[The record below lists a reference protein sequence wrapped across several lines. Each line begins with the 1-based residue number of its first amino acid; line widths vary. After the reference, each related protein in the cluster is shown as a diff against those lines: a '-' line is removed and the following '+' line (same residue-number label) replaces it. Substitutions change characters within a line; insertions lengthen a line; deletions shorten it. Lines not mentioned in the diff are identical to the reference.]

1 MNMKPTKLLRIN
13 ALKGTFTSIFLIFF
27 SISSLLASDVL
38 KIDEKRS
45 EDYDLRG
52 AQLEILEDLSNR
64 LTLQQL
70 LTGKYEAQFI
80 VHDKKNKFAFVKN
93 TKATYWIR
101 FKIKATAPLHKH
113 FVLENRD
120 LHIDEFELYKPGYN
134 GEYLKGKA
142 GFALPFGLR
151 DYPHKNFVFDLSLSN
166 TEQTYYV
173 KVRSH
178 NHNPFILKVKSTS
191 NFALYALNEYYLLG
205 MFYGILAIMAIY
217 NLLMFFSLRDKVYLY
232 YVLYVL
238 CSALISLGEDG
249 MGFQYIWPNYPAL
262 NASIALI
269 APLLLMVSF
278 AVYAKSFLE
287 LKRIVPMMNKIL
299 SILILFYIGFFLLDV
314 LVLNIRLDFPL
325 YIIPFLV
332 IYISSFLCFKKGLRQ
347 ARYFIVGYSFM
358 FVSIVFL
365 IFRMSGIIRWDDIFT
380 VYSFNIGIVF
390 EILILSFAL
399 GDRIKIIKAENEVAQ
414 DKIIEQLQV
423 NQKLKDQV
431 NRELEG
437 KVQERTSELHTKHK
451 ELESAYEEIN
461 RMNQLLDED
470 NKVLKTN
477 VKELTKARVLMKEV
491 DFAEFSNI
499 FPDKDSCLKYLED
512 LKWARGYK
520 CKKCGNIKW
529 CKGKDDFS
537 KRCTKCRYDE
547 SPTAFTIFHKLKFPI
562 VKAFYMLFLVYANK
576 EKITSLEL
584 SEILTL
590 RQSTCWNFN
599 KKINEALK
607 NKRKT
612 HDGDIDGWAQLVLDP
627 EDREVS

>member
-1 MNMKPTKLLRIN
+1 MKVKKTGVLRMVTAMKVLCTI
-13 ALKGTFTSIFLIFF
+13 LMTFF
-27 SISSLLASDVL
+27 SLSALYALDVVT
-38 KIDEKRS
+38 IDEKKS

-52 AQLEILEDLSNR
+52 AQLEILEDNSNKLTIEDLLS
-64 LTLQQL
+64 
-70 LTGKYEAQFI
+70 GKYDKQFV
-80 VHDKKNKFAFVKN
+80 VHNKSSKFAFIKN
-93 TKATYWIR
+93 TQATYWIR
-101 FKIKATAPLHKH
+101 FQLKAAAPLHKH

-120 LHIDEFELYKPGYN
+120 LHIDDFELYKQGYD
-134 GEYLKGKA
+134 GEYIKGVA
-142 GFALPFGLR
+142 GFASPFGIR
-151 DYPHKNFVFDLSLSN
+151 DYPHKNFVFDLSLN
-166 TEQTYYV
+166 TNIQTYYV
-173 KVRSH
+173 RVRSH

-205 MFYGILAIMAIY
+205 MFYGIIAIMAIY
-217 NLLMFFSLRDKVYLY
+217 NLLMFFSLRDKVYIY
-232 YVLYVL
+232 YVVYVV
-238 CSALISLGEDG
+238 CCGLISLGEDG
-249 MGFQYIWPNYPAL
+249 TGFQYLWPNYPSL
-262 NASIALI
+262 NAFISLI

-278 AVYAKSFLE
+278 AIYAMSFLE
-287 LKRIVPMMNKIL
+287 LKRMVPAMNKML
-299 SILILFYIGFFLLDV
+299 SALVIFYIGFFLLDV
-314 LVLNIRLDFPL
+314 LVLNIRLNFPL
-325 YIIPFLV
+325 YIIPFFI
-332 IYISSFLCFKKGLRQ
+332 IYISSFICFKKGLRQ

-358 FVSIVFL
+358 FMSIVFL

-399 GDRIKIIKAENEVAQ
+399 GDRIKIIKAENEIAQ
-414 DKIIEQLQV
+414 RKIIEQLQV
-423 NQKLKDQV
+423 NEKLKDKV
-431 NRELEG
+431 NRELED
-437 KVQERTSELHTKHK
+437 KVSERTAELNAKNA

-512 LKWARGYK
+512 LKWAKGYK

-547 SPTAFTIFHKLKFPI
+547 SPTAYTIFHKLKFPI

-607 NKRKT
+607 NKKKSSENE
-612 HDGDIDGWAQLVLDP
+612 IDGWAQLVLDP
-627 EDREVS
+627 EEKD

>member
-1 MNMKPTKLLRIN
+1 MKVKSTQLFGRNAVKCLLPI
-13 ALKGTFTSIFLIFF
+13 LLLMFL
-27 SISSLLASDVL
+27 SVSSLQALDVL
-38 KIDEKRS
+38 NIDEKRS

-52 AQLEILEDLSNR
+52 AQLEILEDVSNS
-64 LTLQQL
+64 LTIQDLVS
-70 LTGKYEAQFI
+70 GKLDKQF
-80 VHDKKNKFAFVKN
+80 VMHDGRTKFAFIKN
-93 TKATYWIR
+93 TAATYWIR
-101 FKIKATAPLHKH
+101 FKIKAATPLHKH

-120 LHIDEFELYKPGYN
+120 LHIDDFELYKPGYD
-134 GEYLKGKA
+134 GEYIKGKA

-166 TEQTYYV
+166 DVQTYYV
-173 KVRSH
+173 KVKSH

-205 MFYGILAIMAIY
+205 MFYGIIAIMAIY

-232 YVLYVL
+232 YVIYVL
-238 CSALISLGEDG
+238 CCGIISLGEDG
-249 MGFQYIWPNYPAL
+249 TGFQYIWPGHPSL
-262 NASIALI
+262 NASISLV

-287 LKRIVPMMNKIL
+287 LKRIVPFMNKIL
-299 SILILFYIGFFLLDV
+299 SAIILFYIGFFLLDI

-332 IYISSFLCFKKGLRQ
+332 IYISSFMCFKKGLRQ

-358 FVSIVFL
+358 FISIVFL

-423 NQKLKDQV
+423 NEKLKDQV
-431 NRELEG
+431 NRELEE
-437 KVQERTSELHTKHK
+437 KVNERTSELNSKHK

-520 CKKCGNIKW
+520 CKKCGNTKW

-547 SPTAFTIFHKLKFPI
+547 SPTAYTIFHKLKFPI

-599 KKINEALK
+599 KKINEAMK
-607 NKRKT
+607 NKKKT

-627 EDREVS
+627 EERE